1 MKRVIILFAF
11 ICLHHF
17 VSFGQKK
24 YEMVIEKTDG
34 STIVIKTSD
43 IIKTYFREI
52 TSGNDDN
59 QGGNNNNQ
67 GGDNNNQIDKAL
79 VGVWHCVVYESR
91 SSYTIGWKFDANGN
105 CYYDEWG
112 NSRNEGEWDIPGK
125 WNASN
130 NLLTITWTD
139 EEGTDIEKYTYTL
152 EDNGNKMILRREGKN
167 KTYEFIKQ

>member
-1 MKRVIILFAF
+1 MKRFVILFA
-11 ICLHHF
+11 IVCMNHF
-17 VSFGQKK
+17 ASFGQKK

-43 IIKTYFREI
+43 IIRTYFREI
-52 TSGNDDN
+52 TSGDDDN

-67 GGDNNNQIDKAL
+67 IDNAL
-79 VGVWHCVVYESR
+79 VGVWHCVVYESG
-91 SSYTIGWKFDANGN
+91 SYYTIGWKFDSNGN

-112 NSRNEGEWDIPGK
+112 NSRTEGEWDIPGK

-139 EEGTDIEKYTYTL
+139 EEGTDIEKYSYTL
-152 EDNGNKMILRREGKN
+152 EDNGNKMLLTREGKN

>member
-79 VGVWHCVVYESR
+79 VGVWHCVIYESR

-112 NSRNEGEWDIPGK
+112 SSRNEGEWDIPGK

-167 KTYEFIKQ
+167 ETYEFIKQ

>member
-1 MKRVIILFAF
+1 MKRFVILFA
-11 ICLHHF
+11 IVCMHHF
-17 VSFGQKK
+17 ASFGQKK

-43 IIKTYFREI
+43 IIRTYFREI
-52 TSGNDDN
+52 TSGDDDN

-67 GGDNNNQIDKAL
+67 IDNAL
-79 VGVWHCVVYESR
+79 VGVWHCVVYESG
-91 SSYTIGWKFDANGN
+91 SYYTIGWKFDSNGN

-112 NSRNEGEWDIPGK
+112 NSRTEGEWDIPGK

-139 EEGTDIEKYTYTL
+139 EEGTDIEKYSYTL
-152 EDNGNKMILRREGKN
+152 EDNGNKMLLTREGKN